1 MNEDIRERNL
11 CLRREA
17 HPRRAGESVPLLHVA
32 PSHPVPA
39 TVRSNKAPK
48 KKRKETH
55 RSSHR
60 RCFVKKGVLRNL
72 AKFTG
77 KHLYQRHFLIKLQAC
92 NFIKTES
99 LAKVFSCEFCEIS
112 NKTFFTED
120 LRETA
125 FEHKKRKS
133 KKHRKIKSPTP
144 ETSRFHA
151 VNQEDQCKWELSV
164 TMAESA
170 NDNFNIFL
178 QEKDLKELVLKTIQ
192 VPSNLQEVRRMDEFM
207 AQLLK
212 VKG

>member
-1 MNEDIRERNL
+1 MSPERSSSKKS
-11 CLRREA
+11 RRISSTSS
-17 HPRRAGESVPLLHVA
+17 RGSFSSSSSNGEEQQS
-32 PSHPVPA
+32 
-39 TVRSNKAPK
+39 TKK

-72 AKFTG
+72 TKFTG
-77 KHLYQRHFLIKLQAC
+77 KYLYQRDFLIKLQAC
-92 NFIKTES
+92 NFVKTES
-99 LAKVFSCEFCEIS
+99 LVQVFSCEFCEIS
-112 NKTFFTED
+112 KKTFFTED

-151 VNQEDQCKWELSV
+151 VNQEDHCKWELSA

>member
-39 TVRSNKAPK
+39 TVRSNKALK

-60 RCFVKKGVLRNL
+60 RCFVKNGVLRNL

-92 NFIKTES
+92 NFIKQS
-99 LAKVFSCEFCEIS
+99 LWQKCFPVNFAKFLT
-112 NKTFFTED
+112 K
-120 LRETA
+120 A
-125 FEHKKRKS
+125 
-133 KKHRKIKSPTP
+133 
-144 ETSRFHA
+144 
-151 VNQEDQCKWELSV
+151 
-164 TMAESA
+164 
-170 NDNFNIFL
+170 FL
-178 QEKDLKELVLKTIQ
+178 QKTSGRLLLNIRKENPRNIAKL
-192 VPSNLQEVRRMDEFM
+192 NLPLQRPVDFM
-207 AQLLK
+207 Q
-212 VKG
+212 